1 MPIDRKHIGFS
12 LPPFTVLVDR
22 DQLQRFA
29 EAIGN
34 SVHSDF
40 APPTYLKVIE
50 GENDSSRAVVAA
62 LGVDL
67 RRVMHVEQDSS
78 RAVVAA
84 LGIDLRRVMHVE
96 QDFEYGAPIRGG
108 DHVTVERRVVDI
120 YDRKDGALE
129 FVVVESAM
137 RNADGVSVGRSRQ
150 LILVRN
156 EIRMAPA

>member
-22 DQLQRFA
+22 DQLRRFA

-67 RRVMHVEQDSS
+67 RRVMHVEQ
-78 RAVVAA
+78 
-84 LGIDLRRVMHVE
+84 E
-96 QDFEYGAPIRGG
+96 FEYGAPIRGG
-108 DHVTVERRVVDI
+108 DQVTVERRVVDI
-120 YDRKDGALE
+120 YDRKDGALD

-137 RNADGVSVGRSRQ
+137 RNADGVSVGRSKQ
-150 LILVRN
+150 WILVRN
-156 EIRMAPA
+156 EIRIAPA

>member
-1 MPIDRKHIGFS
+1 MSSDRKRIGFS

-22 DQLQRFA
+22 ERLRRFA
-29 EAIGN
+29 QAIGGTIR
-34 SVHSDF
+34 SDL

-50 GENDSSRAVVAA
+50 GENDSSRAVV
-62 LGVDL
+62 
-67 RRVMHVEQDSS
+67 S
-78 RAVVAA
+78 A

-96 QDFEYGAPIRGG
+96 QEFEYGAPIRGG

-137 RNADGVSVGRSRQ
+137 HNADGVSVGRSKQ
-150 LILVRN
+150 WILVRN
-156 EIRMAPA
+156 EIRIAPA

>member
-1 MPIDRKHIGFS
+1 VPIDRKHIGFS

-22 DQLQRFA
+22 AQLRRFA
-29 EAIGN
+29 EAIGGAVRSN
-34 SVHSDF
+34 I

-50 GENDSSRAVVAA
+50 GEK
-62 LGVDL
+62 
-67 RRVMHVEQDSS
+67 DSS

-96 QDFEYGAPIRGG
+96 QEFEYGAPIRGG

-137 RNADGVSVGRSRQ
+137 HNADGVSVGRSKQ
-150 LILVRN
+150 WILVRN
-156 EIRMAPA
+156 EIQIAPA